1 MVIGKTGAQNSLLL
15 NFSQEENVLV
25 KRRMRGFIG
34 VSAFFSF
41 PGRATAPIR
50 PSNSE

>member
-1 MVIGKTGAQNSLLL
+1 MVIDKTGAQNSLLP
-15 NFSQEENVLV
+15 NYSQEKNVLA
-25 KRRMRGFIG
+25 KRRMRVFIG